1 MLRFFSP
8 DTVLYVWNVI
18 TVVHTHESS
27 DPVTGGR
34 RRQLPRLVRRNALLV
49 FITTMVGGLLCLVIT
64 SYLDYQ
70 SEVEWAR
77 ERLLAEKRVPLR
89 QQVNRGKD
97 WMVGAELYPDK
108 VDEELASLRTELW
121 QNLVQMN
128 TLVVGLGILGFVV
141 FLASSHRLLRCLDDE
156 LNRLRGGIARKDPT
170 ANELDPDGYR
180 VSEVAEVADHVRKA
194 FRDLQEA
201 EKKLRI
207 SEEQLSHTLEKHQA
221 ILETS
226 LVGVMVLE
234 NRIITHVNQRMAEM
248 LGFTVEELVGKGP
261 EQVHLSME
269 NFHEFGEKYYWRLA
283 ESEIVQVEYP
293 LRHKEGHTVWCLFNG
308 RAIAPPDLGRGAVW
322 IIDDITARKEA
333 EAKIIDQSIF
343 IHSLLE
349 SASVP
354 IFYKDVSGVYLGCNG
369 AFEDFLGAS
378 RERIL
383 GHTSA
388 DLAPAALANVYQEKD
403 LQLVAN
409 GGAQTYESDV
419 ATPRGPRRVI
429 FHKSTFRDNT
439 GEVAGLVGVVTDI
452 TDRIRSEREL
462 LEKTAMLSTVFD
474 GIPDTVILQDTNH
487 NVLYYNQAGLN
498 ILSESVDDVLGQKCY
513 ALQGRSQR
521 CHSCAVQKAIAT
533 GQIQTT
539 HSYWQ
544 HVRRHFEV
552 RAIPIANQ
560 RGEVVQVVEI
570 LRDITDQK
578 ASQQRLLDSE
588 RRFRALFQTNRDA
601 LVILSPEDGRFLEG
615 NAAAL
620 ELFGCHNT
628 ADLASLTPQDISPD
642 LQPDGEPSH
651 QKAASMIQQCVSE
664 GSVVLEWSHRS
675 RTGREFPSEVLLTR
689 MEIDGETLVQA
700 TIRDISERKRSE
712 EQLRAAREDLEHYVA
727 ALESTNTA
735 LEQFSDQAKAATR
748 AKSEFLANMSHEIR
762 TPMTAILGFTEL
774 LLEHEKVDSNSKENV
789 EALETIQRN
798 GQYLLRLIN
807 DILDLSK
814 IESGKFEVERF
825 ECSPSAILAEVV
837 SLMRV
842 RAEAKGIPL
851 KVRFE
856 GPVPAT
862 IQSDPTRVRQILIN
876 LVGNAIKFT
885 EVGSVGVSL
894 SMLDDSQGSPRVR
907 FDVTDTGIGMT
918 PEQVSR
924 LFRPFGQVDSSTTR
938 KYGGT
943 GLGLSISKRLA
954 QMLGGDITVTSDP
967 GRGST
972 FTLTVDPG
980 NIGGVKMIEKGEEAV
995 LGREMK
1001 SEVSSGH
1008 VKLDGSILLA
1018 EDGPDNQR
1026 LISLLLRKAGA
1037 RVDIAEN
1044 GEVAC
1049 QKALAAH
1056 ESGDPFDI
1064 ILMDMQMPVMDGYTA
1079 TARLREANYRGPILA
1094 LTAHAMKGT
1103 EDECLRA
1110 GCDGYLTK
1118 PIDREQFLPA
1128 IASFMH
1134 LGARSCGVEPKDT
1147 HSIQAG
1153 GA

>member
-1 MLRFFSP
+1 M
-8 DTVLYVWNVI
+8 
-18 TVVHTHESS
+18 
-27 DPVTGGR
+27 
-34 RRQLPRLVRRNALLV
+34 LV
-49 FITTMVGGLLCLVIT
+49 FVTTMVGVLLCLVVT

-77 ERLLAEKRVPLR
+77 ERLLAENRVPLR
-89 QQVNRGKD
+89 QQLDRGKD
-97 WMVGAELYPDK
+97 WIVGAELYTDE
-108 VDEELASLRTELW
+108 VDEEVASLLAELW
-121 QNLVQMN
+121 QHVVQLN
-128 TLVVGLGILGFVV
+128 TLVAGLGILGFVV
-141 FLASSHRLLRCLDDE
+141 FLAISHRLLRCVDDE

-207 SEEQLSHTLEKHQA
+207 SEEQLSHTLEKHQV

-283 ESEIVQVEYP
+283 ESEIVQIEYP

-308 RAIAPPDLGRGAVW
+308 RAIAPPDLGKGAVW

-333 EAKIIDQSIF
+333 EAKIIDQSLF
-343 IHSLLE
+343 IQSLLE

-354 IFYKDVSGVYLGCNG
+354 VFYKDVSGVYLGCNG

-378 RERIL
+378 REEIL

-403 LQLVAN
+403 LQLIAN

-429 FHKSTFRDNT
+429 FHKSTFCDNT

-487 NVLYYNQAGLN
+487 NVLFYNQAGLN
-498 ILSESVDDVLGQKCY
+498 ILSESADDVLGQKCY

-521 CHSCAVQKAIAT
+521 CHSCAVEKAIAT

-588 RRFRALFQTNRDA
+588 RRFRTLFQTNRDA

-615 NAAAL
+615 NGAAL
-620 ELFGCHNT
+620 ELFGCRDI
-628 ADLASLTPQDISPD
+628 AELAALTPEDVSPEV
-642 LQPDGEPSH
+642 QPDGEPSRE
-651 QKAASMIQQCVSE
+651 KAASMMRQCVSE
-664 GSVVLEWSHRS
+664 GSTVLEWTHQS
-675 RTGREFPSEVLLTR
+675 RTGRQFPSEVLLTR
-689 MEIDGETLVQA
+689 MEINGATLVQA
-700 TIRDISERKRSE
+700 TIRDVSERKRSE
-712 EQLRAAREDLEHYVA
+712 QQLSAAREDLEHYVA

-735 LEQFSDQAKAATR
+735 LEQFSDQAEAATR

-762 TPMTAILGFTEL
+762 TPMTAILGFAEL
-774 LLEHEKVDSNSKENV
+774 LLEQQRVSGDSRENV

-814 IESGKFEVERF
+814 IESGKLEIERY
-825 ECSPSAILAEVV
+825 ECSPSAIIAEVV

-851 KVRFE
+851 RVNFE
-856 GPVPAT
+856 GPIPET
-862 IQSDPTRVRQILIN
+862 IQSDPMRVRQILIN
-876 LVGNAIKFT
+876 LIGNAIKFT
-885 EVGSVGVSL
+885 EVGSVEVSL
-894 SMLDDSQGSPRVR
+894 SVFADAQGSPRLQ
-907 FDVTDTGIGMT
+907 FNVTDTGIGMT
-918 PEQVSR
+918 DEQISR
-924 LFRPFGQVDSSTTR
+924 LFRPFAQVDSTTTR

-954 QMLGGDITVTSDP
+954 QMLGGNITVVSSP

-972 FTLTVDPG
+972 FALTVDPG
-980 NIGGVKMIEKGEEAV
+980 NLDGVKMIEKGAEAV
-995 LGREMK
+995 LEREIS
-1001 SEVSSGH
+1001 SEASSGH

-1026 LISLLLRKAGA
+1026 LICLLLKKAGA
-1037 RVDIAEN
+1037 RVDVAEN
-1044 GEVAC
+1044 GKIAC
-1049 QKALAAH
+1049 EKALAAH
-1056 ESGDPFDI
+1056 QSGEPFDV

-1079 TARLREANYRGPILA
+1079 VARLREADYRGPILA
-1094 LTAHAMKGT
+1094 LTAHAMKGS
-1103 EDECLRA
+1103 EDECRRA
-1110 GCDGYLTK
+1110 GCDAYLTK
-1118 PIDREQFLPA
+1118 PIDRDRFLPA
-1128 IASFMH
+1128 IASFMR
-1134 LGARSCGVEPKDT
+1134 LGARAVGVEPKDKAAVQGT
-1147 HSIQAG
+1147 DASSVDDDATGVFPEDVTTTRQSLLIEEHWFG
-1153 GA
+1153 L